1 VDLAEL
7 DALFTRYRDAERRI
21 GANLVELDADPTL
34 KMLAA
39 GQPRGET
46 ARLIGPAVA
55 SAPRLW
61 VDYELLR
68 GCLGAAEAARG
79 TSRRPTDS
87 GLAEFVRILTTSSVE
102 RAADDAPLAD
112 RTRLGSSP
120 STAPVTVEQLL
131 ASMTK
136 TYDAV
141 RDAVTTVEA
150 VWSKAVPRLDAARS
164 ALGPLREQAAAIE
177 VLAEPALDTLTKL
190 IDDVERHL
198 GDDPVAVSDASLGAL
213 DAALELARSRVADLL
228 IAHDSFAADLERAR
242 EFQTSLTENLNAVR
256 ESYARATQKVVGAQG
271 VADLADDDLAA
282 YRLLRSEAVSMLDGV
297 VDRGVHW
304 RTRRLQLDSWMAR
317 ANALDA
323 KLRAAAFANLAPI
336 ARRDE
341 LRGLLTA
348 FEAKAAA
355 RRRIE
360 RPAIIEQLRAARD
373 LAGRVPCD
381 VGELTAMLDALARD
395 LSTKDM

>member
-1 VDLAEL
+1 MDLAEL
-7 DALFTRYRDAERRI
+7 DALFSRYRDAERRI

-87 GLAEFVRILTTSSVE
+87 GLAEFARILTTSSVE

-120 STAPVTVEQLL
+120 STALVTVEQLL

-136 TYDAV
+136 TYDEV

-150 VWSKAVPRLDAARS
+150 VWSKAVPRLGAARS

-177 VLAEPALDTLTKL
+177 VLAEPALDTLAKL

-242 EFQTSLTENLNAVR
+242 ELQTSLTENLNAVR
-256 ESYARATQKVVGAQG
+256 ESYARVTQKVVGAQG
-271 VADLADDDLAA
+271 VADLADDDVAA
-282 YRLLRSEAVSMLDGV
+282 YRLLRSEAASMLDGA

-304 RTRRLQLDSWMAR
+304 RTRRTQLDSWMAR

-373 LAGRVPCD
+373 LAGRAPCD

-395 LSTKDM
+395 LSTKDL